1 MDELKGTRYPDPPAL
16 PDHEQ
21 CWFHA
26 SRDRTNRGRRGRPIQ
41 DAGYMGFGLGE
52 LVGLRVEDL
61 KLDHG
66 VIEVAALSGTAS
78 KVKRRPRAGSGTSSL
93 IPLPFESLRDLLGGR
108 QSGRLFQ

>member
-1 MDELKGTRYPDPPAL
+1 
-16 PDHEQ
+16 
-21 CWFHA
+21 
-26 SRDRTNRGRRGRPIQ
+26 
-41 DAGYMGFGLGE
+41 MGFGLGE

-93 IPLPFESLRDLLGGR
+93 IPLPFNCSVTCLVAVNPAGSFNQEWHPARKP
-108 QSGRLFQ
+108 